1 MKKILLIL
9 AIFSANTCFSQDK
22 SYYTQPNPT
31 NEISKVFQTNDK
43 KIWYIDNQHDTT
55 LSFSF
60 LPQGIYTFRVKKER
74 TTSIVKVVIQF

>member
-9 AIFSANTCFSQDK
+9 TLLSANICFSQDK
-22 SYYTQPNPT
+22 SYYTQPFAT
-31 NEISKVFQTNDK
+31 VEINKVFQTKDK

-55 LSFSF
+55 LSFPL
-60 LPQGIYTFRVKKER
+60 LPRGIYNFRIKKER